1 VVVESIF
8 GPRKRGPTVARATE
22 PNGEVTSVALPN
34 NADVAGGIHCD
45 LRDGVESRDNR
56 LGEVYWRG
64 ESITPIVR
72 AAEEHIR
79 GSKKSGLSCQTTLMV
94 PPESTAMRGL
104 KEKPALLETPL
115 WGRKRSAIRRTAEQD
130 IRVRVGIIFPHH
142 VDVPTQIQR
151 TSCGVNEN
159 PSCLKHSLAWKT
171 VANWR
176 VRIALLN
183 RGSQLRQCDPNSC
196 GEPWQT
202 SL

>member
-1 VVVESIF
+1 MAGNIIF
-8 GPRKRGPTVARATE
+8 PNDIDVAVLIHGDLRIYRATSGGGEHLRPRKRGPTVARATE

-79 GSKKSGLSCQTTLMV
+79 VLKKSGLSCQTTLMV

-104 KEKPALLETPL
+104 KEKPALLETPF
-115 WGRKRSAIRRTAEQD
+115 GAENVPPSVERLNK
-130 IRVRVGIIFPHH
+130 ILEFVSVSSPHH
-142 VDVPTQIQR
+142 VDVPTQI
-151 TSCGVNEN
+151 
-159 PSCLKHSLAWKT
+159 H
-171 VANWR
+171 
-176 VRIALLN
+176 
-183 RGSQLRQCDPNSC
+183 
-196 GEPWQT
+196 GELW
-202 SL
+202 SE